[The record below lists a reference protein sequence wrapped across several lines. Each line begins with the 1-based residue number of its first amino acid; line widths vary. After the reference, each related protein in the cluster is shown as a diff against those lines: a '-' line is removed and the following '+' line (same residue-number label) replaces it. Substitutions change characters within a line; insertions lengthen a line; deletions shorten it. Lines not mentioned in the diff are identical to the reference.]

1 MTEWILASAS
11 PRRKEILARL
21 GMAFRVN
28 PSHIR
33 EPDRMPDETP
43 SRYVV
48 RLARMKARETAAK
61 YSSGMI
67 IGADTAVVLDNALL
81 GKPVSRDDAGKM
93 LSLLS
98 GRWHEVLSGLC
109 LFNCRQKRS
118 RSDVSVSRVH
128 FRRLGADE
136 IEWYLDTGEYRDK
149 AGAYAVQGFASLFI
163 DRIEGCYF
171 NIVGFPV
178 ATFESLCRKSGI
190 RLHKELNLK
199 PSNVKGRTSNVQKAV
214 KGHPSEI

>member
-1 MTEWILASAS
+1 MPEWILASAS

-21 GMAFRVN
+21 GMAFRVD

-33 EPDRMPDETP
+33 EPDRRPDETP

-48 RLARMKARETAAK
+48 RLARLKARETAAK
-61 YSSGMI
+61 YSSGII
-67 IGADTAVVLDNALL
+67 IGADTAVVLNNALL
-81 GKPVSRDDAGKM
+81 GKPASRDDAREM
-93 LSLLS
+93 LSMLS
-98 GRWHEVLSGLC
+98 GRWHEVLSGIC
-109 LFNCRQKRS
+109 LVDCSPKRS

-128 FRRLGADE
+128 FRRLGAEE

-190 RLHKELNLK
+190 LLREELNPK
-199 PSNVKGRTSNVQKAV
+199 PSNVKGPKANA
-214 KGHPSEI
+214 